1 MWQKNFL
8 NLRRNFEEEKFML
21 SMLIMLDDWEKQE
34 GIKFEKIMP
43 SDSDM
48 ILKAI
53 KVLNVEPSYVHK

>member
-1 MWQKNFL
+1 
-8 NLRRNFEEEKFML
+8 
-21 SMLIMLDDWEKQE
+21 MLIMLDDWEKQE